1 MQPHPRA
8 AWGGMA
14 AASRVTCRDISGPGD
29 GCGRPTR
36 HLQLVAVRAREAM
49 SVYNSRLRGDVAG
62 MRGRVVGKVRLS
74 GRAASI
80 AGAAASAD
88 MSLLT
93 NRCWPCS
100 PVLGKILTG
109 KG

>member
-1 MQPHPRA
+1 
-8 AWGGMA
+8 
-14 AASRVTCRDISGPGD
+14 
-29 GCGRPTR
+29 
-36 HLQLVAVRAREAM
+36 M

-109 KG
+109 RDVVLTRGRRAYNLRKISVRHTSTELQGVVGPPHPLLPHGEGA